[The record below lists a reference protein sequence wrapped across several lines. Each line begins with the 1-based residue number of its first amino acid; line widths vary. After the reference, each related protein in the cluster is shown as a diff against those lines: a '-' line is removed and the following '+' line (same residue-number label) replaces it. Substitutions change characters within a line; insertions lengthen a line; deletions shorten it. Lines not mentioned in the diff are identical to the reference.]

1 MNLGNETRNDF
12 NQRSLARRKS
22 MTINKV
28 NLHSKEHHSFHFG
41 VDGDTLSRLVFD
53 MSMNEHKT
61 SHLQRLDRTEVKKL
75 KLKDK

>member
-1 MNLGNETRNDF
+1 MNLGNEARNDF

-28 NLHSKEHHSFHFG
+28 NLHSKEHHSFHIG
-41 VDGDTLSRLVFD
+41 VDGDTLSRLIFD
-53 MSMNEHKT
+53 MSMNEHR
-61 SHLQRLDRTEVKKL
+61 SSPLQRLDRTKIKII